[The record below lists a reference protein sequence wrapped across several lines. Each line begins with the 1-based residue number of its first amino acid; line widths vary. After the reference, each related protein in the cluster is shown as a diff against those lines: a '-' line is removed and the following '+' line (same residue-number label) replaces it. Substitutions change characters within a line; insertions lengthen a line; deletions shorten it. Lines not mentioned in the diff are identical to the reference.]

1 MKFYPFGSA
10 PDRTPQW
17 FVEALASTH
26 MNPETIPLWFLGPD
40 EQGWTCPAA
49 LLLTMPANYTLFRHG
64 HPCQR
69 FEIVVQGSLDL
80 GDGRVAS
87 VGDTFTA
94 DPYTLYGPHTAG
106 PDGCTTIEIFSA
118 VEGMFRLLSENEN
131 GQVTETD
138 SRLGQSAPGYVPLD
152 LAQV

>member
-1 MKFYPFGSA
+1 MKYFPFGST
-10 PDRTPQW
+10 PTETPQW

-26 MNPETIPLWFLGPD
+26 MNPETIPLWFLGSD
-40 EQGWTCPAA
+40 ELGWKCPAA
-49 LLLTMPANYTLFRHG
+49 LLLTMPADYTLFRHG

-69 FEIVVQGSLDL
+69 FEIVIQGSLEL

-94 DPYTLYGPHTAG
+94 DPNTLYGPHTAG
-106 PDGCTTIEIFSA
+106 PQGCTTIEIFSA
-118 VEGMFRLLSENEN
+118 VEGMFRLLHEDEN
-131 GQVTETD
+131 GRMVETD

-152 LAQV
+152 LAKV